1 MTQAG
6 IRGVVSRFGPLVIRA
21 DVMLE
26 AYLMAA
32 LQARYIKQKRLILPF
47 STMSNK
53 FALSDVT
60 KYTQRYVYVAL
71 VSWPDSP

>member
-53 FALSDVT
+53 IALSDARAICS
-60 KYTQRYVYVAL
+60 K
-71 VSWPDSP
+71 P

>member
-32 LQARYIKQKRLILPF
+32 LQARYIKQKRPILPF

-53 FALSDVT
+53 FALSDVPGVCST
-60 KYTQRYVYVAL
+60 V
-71 VSWPDSP
+71 

>member
-32 LQARYIKQKRLILPF
+32 LQARYIKQKRPILPF

-53 FALSDVT
+53 FALSDANIV
-60 KYTQRYVYVAL
+60 
-71 VSWPDSP
+71 DSTT